1 MHTRPARGRAVFI
14 NFFLNLRAKGIP
26 VTLHEWI
33 TLHRAL
39 AENLNKCS
47 LTSFYH
53 IARSILVKNEI
64 HFDRYDVAFLDTFE
78 GIETTDELLDRV
90 LSCLRQTRDLQLT
103 EEEKN
108 QLHELDLDD
117 VLRNFERQLIEQRN
131 DTDYSSDYG
140 GNRHIGTS
148 GTSTQG
154 AWGYNPAG
162 IRIGQGKSRNRR
174 AVQVA
179 ERRTFR
185 NYSSDRT
192 LDTRQMK
199 VALSHLRSLL
209 PAGEGDQLDVD
220 ATVDA
225 TCKNAGD
232 IELVWETRLKKS
244 SKVILLMDVGG
255 SMTPH
260 SELVERLF
268 SAAASQI
275 SRFKHFYFHNCIYQ
289 DLRTNMSGSD
299 TISTLDYIKA
309 EDSDYKVIL
318 VGDAEMAPSE
328 LTWANGAVDYWYYND
343 EPGIVW
349 LRRIRDA
356 FPDSIW
362 LNPLPRY
369 RWDRIKSLRIIRDIF
384 PMFELTLEGLD
395 EGVKFLIKGKGRVC
409 SNSAGGIGTQR
420 CT

>member
-1 MHTRPARGRAVFI
+1 
-14 NFFLNLRAKGIP
+14 
-26 VTLHEWI
+26 
-33 TLHRAL
+33 
-39 AENLNKCS
+39 
-47 LTSFYH
+47 
-53 IARSILVKNEI
+53 
-64 HFDRYDVAFLDTFE
+64 
-78 GIETTDELLDRV
+78 
-90 LSCLRQTRDLQLT
+90 
-103 EEEKN
+103 
-108 QLHELDLDD
+108 
-117 VLRNFERQLIEQRN
+117 IEQRG

-179 ERRTFR
+179 ERREFK

-192 LDTRQMK
+192 LDTRQLK

-209 PAGEGDQLDVD
+209 PAGEGERLNID

-232 IELVWETRLKKS
+232 IELVWETKVKRA

-255 SMTPH
+255 SMTPY
-260 SELVERLF
+260 SEMVERLF

-289 DLRTNMSGSD
+289 DLRTDMDGNA
-299 TISTLDYIKA
+299 TIPTLDYLKA
-309 EDSDYKVIL
+309 EESDYKVII

-328 LTWANGAVDYWYYND
+328 LNWVNGAVDYWYYND
-343 EPGIVW
+343 EPGLVW
-349 LRRIRDA
+349 LQRVRDRFA
-356 FPDSIW
+356 DIIW
-362 LNPLPRY
+362 LNPLPQR
-369 RWDRIKSLRIIRDIF
+369 RWNGIKSTRMVRDIF

-395 EGVKFLIKGKGRVC
+395 EGIKFLVGGKSRLHR
-409 SNSAGGIGTQR
+409 AG
-420 CT
+420 